1 MYFVRLSLPAAEV
14 KKYIYDYVGVNLG
27 PEFNFGRGLYI
38 DIIFRYFA
46 FFTNLLGSRSEISE
60 DLIHFN
66 YHMATI
72 LALPMV

>member
-27 PEFNFGRGLYI
+27 PESNFGRGLYI

-46 FFTNLLGSRSEISE
+46 FFTNLL
-60 DLIHFN
+60 
-66 YHMATI
+66 
-72 LALPMV
+72 